1 MQATSLY
8 KYLHIHIY
16 VYTYDIWV
24 CLKIRENTH
33 QLLWLF
39 YSGKWWLI
47 SWFSGWW
54 TIVTYPRICTPTK
67 TVIWSMYGLICI
79 MEMHVITHG
88 KYVDLVGG
96 LDHCLFSHILWIIIP
111 FQRGWNHQPGM
122 LSKSMRKT
130 HPWWN
135 LIQQKLVNWPPQPNY
150 RWECGGLMSVIQI
163 SLGYISI
170 YIYIFV

>member
-1 MQATSLY
+1 MIDISVYIGIEDMCVVLRHSEGIYSTKPMQATSLY

-96 LDHCLFSHILWIIIP
+96 LDHFLFSHILWIIIP

-130 HPWWN
+130 THGE
-135 LIQQKLVNWPPQPNY
+135 I
-150 RWECGGLMSVIQI
+150 
-163 SLGYISI
+163 
-170 YIYIFV
+170 